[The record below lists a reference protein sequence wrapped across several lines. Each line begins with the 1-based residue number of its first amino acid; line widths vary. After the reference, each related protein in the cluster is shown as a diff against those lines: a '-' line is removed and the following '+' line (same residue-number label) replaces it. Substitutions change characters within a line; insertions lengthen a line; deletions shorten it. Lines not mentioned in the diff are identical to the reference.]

1 MDTFSINF
9 SKYQKKMNTATIDKM
24 TIPDTFEELMEFIL
38 KKQLVMKK
46 NGWHDHQI
54 YKFSNDIYTSFISK
68 CQYNGNASQLEKLAL
83 YLEN

>member
-1 MDTFSINF
+1 MYFQLIFLNI
-9 SKYQKKMNTATIDKM
+9 KKMNTATIDKM
-24 TIPDTFEELMEFIL
+24 EIPDTFEELMEFIL
-38 KKQLVMKK
+38 KKQVVMKK
-46 NGWHDHQI
+46 NHWHDHQI